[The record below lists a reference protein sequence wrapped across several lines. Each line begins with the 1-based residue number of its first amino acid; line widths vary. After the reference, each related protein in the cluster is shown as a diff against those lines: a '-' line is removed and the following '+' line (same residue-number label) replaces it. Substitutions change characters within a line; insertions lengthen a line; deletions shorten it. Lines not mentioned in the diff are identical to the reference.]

1 MYDMHKNKCILLYT
15 LPIDYALILMY
26 NNIKK

>member
-15 LPIDYALILMY
+15 LPIDYALNSVY